1 MTVRR
6 RFHALVKAFILGA
19 CIIPLIHLIA
29 RANGLGDLGAN
40 PIQEVLHTLGKT
52 GLNLTLITL
61 MITPLRKET
70 NFYWLVSLRRMLG
83 LSAFFYALL
92 HALTYVALDQGFM
105 WSSLYIDVT
114 QRPYITLGALAL
126 LIMIPLA
133 ITSTKASQRRLGRI
147 WKKLHRL
154 IYLIASLGVLHF
166 FLQAKIDVAEPIIY
180 SIALLLLLGYR
191 ANTWL
196 KRQQATRKQ

>member
-1 MTVRR
+1 
-6 RFHALVKAFILGA
+6 
-19 CIIPLIHLIA
+19 
-29 RANGLGDLGAN
+29 
-40 PIQEVLHTLGKT
+40 
-52 GLNLTLITL
+52 
-61 MITPLRKET
+61 
-70 NFYWLVSLRRMLG
+70 MLG